1 MKWKENY
8 VFVVDTFTSLHIP
21 PREKLRDLDW
31 FQCYFEKVL
40 GEKLVEKGNNREQP
54 PTPSPQIPWQ
64 QPLTE
69 AEESKVSA
77 YNRGRG
83 TAGWSFG

>member
-40 GEKLVEKGNNREQP
+40 GEKLVEKGNNREQ
-54 PTPSPQIPWQ
+54 

-69 AEESKVSA
+69 AKEAKVSA
-77 YNRGRG
+77 YNRGW